1 MVFRKNAGEPGR
13 KSPLEDL
20 TIILEPIQ
28 LPEAEEKERIKRLS
42 KQILDCIER
51 ARRDRKRVKKERED
65 DLFHKDFDA
74 IFGLKELPA

>member
-1 MVFRKNAGEPGR
+1 MVFRKNSSESER
-13 KSPLEDL
+13 KAPLENL
-20 TIILEPIQ
+20 TIILEPVQ

-65 DLFHKDFDA
+65 DPFSKNFDA
-74 IFGLKELPA
+74 IFGLDALPA

>member
-1 MVFRKNAGEPGR
+1 MVFRKNSSESER
-13 KSPLEDL
+13 KAPLENL
-20 TIILEPIQ
+20 TIILEPVQ

-65 DLFHKDFDA
+65 DPFHGDFDA

>member
-1 MVFRKNAGEPGR
+1 MVFRKNSSESER
-13 KSPLEDL
+13 KAPLENL
-20 TIILEPIQ
+20 TIILEPVQ
-28 LPEAEEKERIKRLS
+28 LPEAEERERIKRLS

-65 DLFHKDFDA
+65 DPFHKDFDA